1 MKSPIT
7 AQRVAL
13 EEIAPWRDMYRHEMN
28 CQIIHD
34 DIHARNGWTE
44 EYALRAGDAV
54 VGYGSVA
61 VAGPWKEKPTIYEFF
76 VAPNFRNCAFELFEV
91 LRRKSGA
98 KFMEVQS
105 NSTLLFVMLHTF
117 ATNVVTESILFRD
130 EMKTELAVDGA
141 KFRKVEKGDAEAVK
155 EYGLDDSAEWGV
167 EMEGKLVAAG
177 DILYH
182 YNRPYGDIYMKVAE
196 PFRQRGLGSFLVQ
209 ELKRVCYE
217 GGSIPG
223 ARCNPK
229 NVASR
234 KTLQRAGFVPFGHI
248 LDGVLA

>member
-1 MKSPIT
+1 MNKMS
-7 AQRVAL
+7 ARRVEL
-13 EEIAPWRDMYRHEMN
+13 DEIRPWRDMYRHEMN

-34 DIHARNGWTE
+34 DIHARSGWTE
-44 EYALRAGDAV
+44 EYALSVDGAI

-61 VAGPWKEKPTIYEFF
+61 VAGPWKEKPTIYEFY
-76 VAPNFRNCAFELFEV
+76 VAPNFCGRAFGLFETFCV
-91 LRRKSGA
+91 ASGA

-117 ATNVVTESILFRD
+117 GKNVVTESILFRD
-130 EMKTELAVDGA
+130 EITTGINLRGA
-141 KFRKVEKGDAEAVK
+141 KFRKIEKSDAADLAKFE
-155 EYGLDDSAEWGV
+155 LDEGARWGV
-167 EMEGKLVAAG
+167 ELGGKVVATG

-182 YNRPYGDIYMKVAE
+182 YNRPYGDIYMKVGE
-196 PFRQRGLGSFLVQ
+196 PFWQRGIGSFLVQ

-234 KTLQRAGFVPFGHI
+234 KTLQKAGFVPFGHI
-248 LDGVLA
+248 LDGQLE

>member
-1 MKSPIT
+1 MKSQNS
-7 AQRVAL
+7 AHRVTF
-13 EEIAPWRDMYRHEMN
+13 EQIAPWRDIYRHEMN

-34 DIHARNGWTE
+34 DIHARTGWTE
-44 EYALRAGDAV
+44 EYALRAGEAV

-76 VAPNFRNCAFELFEV
+76 VAPNFRDHAFDLFEIF
-91 LRRKSGA
+91 RRECGA
-98 KFMEVQS
+98 KVMEVQS

-117 ATNVVTESILFRD
+117 AKNVVTESILFRD
-130 EMKTELAVDGA
+130 DMKTQIRVDGA
-141 KFRKVEKGDAEAVK
+141 TFRKIEEGDASAVK
-155 EYGLDDSAEWGV
+155 EYQLDDSAEWGI
-167 EMEGKLVAAG
+167 ELEGKLVAGG

-196 PFRQRGLGSFLVQ
+196 PFRQRGIGSFLVQ

-223 ARCNPK
+223 ARCNPA

-248 LDGVLA
+248 LDGVLE

>member
-1 MKSPIT
+1 MKSPTT

-34 DIHARNGWTE
+34 DIHARKGWSE
-44 EYALRAGDAV
+44 EYALRVGEAV

-76 VAPNFRNCAFELFEV
+76 VAQNFRNCAFELFEIFW
-91 LRRKSGA
+91 RESGA

-130 EMKTELAVDGA
+130 EMKTELVVAGA
-141 KFRKVEKGDAEAVK
+141 KFRKVEKADVAAIEEHK
-155 EYGLDDSAEWGV
+155 LDDSAEWGIEV
-167 EMEGKLVAAG
+167 EGKLVAAG

-196 PFRQRGLGSFLVQ
+196 PFRQRGFGSLLVQ

-223 ARCNPK
+223 ARCNPT

-248 LDGVLA
+248 LDGVLP